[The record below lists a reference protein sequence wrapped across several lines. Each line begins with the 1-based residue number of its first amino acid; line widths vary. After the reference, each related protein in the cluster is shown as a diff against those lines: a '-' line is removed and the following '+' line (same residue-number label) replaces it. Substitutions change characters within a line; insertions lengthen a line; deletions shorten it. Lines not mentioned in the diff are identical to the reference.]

1 MRLLVTALLGVSV
14 LAVSSVALAEPLP
27 ALPPPAPEPLP
38 PSDEAYPSESLMVPP
53 SAGPQPQASA
63 REGSQLTGSQPTG
76 TVAPVERWYGW
87 QVLVVDGLNFLVL
100 LPLSAGIA
108 SHRSTVGVG
117 ATGLVIGAM
126 GYALGGPIVH
136 AAHGEFRMSALSLGL
151 RTGLPLVTG
160 FVGGVVAGGAATGA
174 RETDG
179 ATALGFGALSG
190 IFIGAAGVI
199 AIDAVFGTTLDK
211 EPGNAKHVSFGVTP
225 TGASLQ
231 GLF

>member
-1 MRLLVTALLGVSV
+1 LVSAFVGVSV

-27 ALPPPAPEPLP
+27 ALPPPAAAPLP
-38 PSDEAYPSESLMVPP
+38 PPDDADLIESSIEP
-53 SAGPQPQASA
+53 AAPQRQSGT
-63 REGSQLTGSQPTG
+63 RDGSQPM
-76 TVAPVERWYGW
+76 VSPAPVERWYGW
-87 QVLVVDGLNFLVL
+87 QILLVDGLNFLVL
-100 LPLSAGIA
+100 LPVSAGIA
-108 SHRSTVGVG
+108 SHRGAVGVG

-151 RTGLPLVTG
+151 RAGLPLVTG
-160 FVGGVVAGGAATGA
+160 FVGAAVAGGAAAGSR
-174 RETDG
+174 REDG
-179 ATALGFGALSG
+179 TAALGFGALSG
-190 IFIGAAGVI
+190 AFIGAAGAI

-211 EPGNAKHVSFGVTP
+211 EPGSSKRVSLGVTP